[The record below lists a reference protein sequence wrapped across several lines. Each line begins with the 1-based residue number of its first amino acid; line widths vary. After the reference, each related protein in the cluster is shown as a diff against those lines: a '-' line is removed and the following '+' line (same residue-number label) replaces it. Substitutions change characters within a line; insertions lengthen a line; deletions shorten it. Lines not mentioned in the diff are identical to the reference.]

1 MKKIIFPAKRKI
13 DAGFF
18 AIATLFIGLSFAGC
32 SNPTNSEVADE
43 NHIGF
48 VGQGANRIEFRV
60 ENVADRVVVLTAF
73 NAFRG
78 TDSGATSLAVL
89 ESWGVTGTPFHTI
102 IVTKAGTA
110 DVVVES
116 NIDGILKGT
125 INTGNANPFLNLIAA
140 GYFETP
146 IDMLKSTQ
154 DCLAART
161 ASCANESI
169 ALKKYNL
176 CLRLMIP
183 KPNCF

>member
-1 MKKIIFPAKRKI
+1 MNMKKTFGVKKLTALL
-13 DAGFF
+13 F
-18 AIATLFIGLSFAGC
+18 TLTLAVVL
-32 SNPTNSEVADE
+32 VACGGTGSPVDDPDPF
-43 NHIGF
+43 HIGF
-48 VGQGANRIEFRV
+48 IGQGANRIEFRV
-60 ENVADRVVVLTAF
+60 ENVTDSVVVLTAF

-78 TDSGATSLAVL
+78 TDNGATSLAVL

-140 GYFETP
+140 GYFEAP
-146 IDMLKSTQ
+146 IGMLKSTQ
-154 DCLAART
+154 DWLAART